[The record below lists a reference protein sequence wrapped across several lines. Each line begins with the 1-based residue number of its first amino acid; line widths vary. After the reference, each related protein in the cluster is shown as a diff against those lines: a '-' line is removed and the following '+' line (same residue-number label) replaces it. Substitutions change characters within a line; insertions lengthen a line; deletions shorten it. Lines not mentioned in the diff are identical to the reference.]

1 MSDNNLAREKFEEG
15 MADFV
20 SHNYGRSI
28 DLLSQ
33 AIELD
38 PRFTLA
44 LKSRGAAYL
53 KLDQVQEAIADM
65 NTVIAIA
72 PDNERAFHM
81 RGLAHDKSGKFNKAL
96 DDFNQALELNPD
108 YGAVYYSRANLH
120 TKMGHTDEAADD
132 IRMVTHLSE
141 VNIET
146 FANES
151 NVWRNQQLRLES
163 IYDDDLAMER

>member
-1 MSDNNLAREKFEEG
+1 MSNNNIAREKFEAG

-20 SHNYGRSI
+20 SHNYDRSI

-33 AIELD
+33 AIDLN

-53 KLDQVQEAIADM
+53 KLDKVQEAIADM
-65 NTVIAIA
+65 NSVIEIA
-72 PDNERAFHM
+72 PDNARAFHM
-81 RGLAHDKSGKFNKAL
+81 RGLAHDKSGECDKAL
-96 DDFNQALELNPD
+96 DDFNRALELNPD
-108 YGAVYYSRANLH
+108 YSAAYFSRANLH
-120 TKMGHTDEAADD
+120 TKMGHIDAAADD

-146 FANES
+146 FANEN
-151 NVWRNQQLRLES
+151 NVWRTQQLRLES
-163 IYDDDLAMER
+163 MHDDDLAMER

>member
-15 MADFV
+15 MADFI

-53 KLDQVQEAIADM
+53 KLDKVQEAIADM
-65 NTVIAIA
+65 NTVIEIA
-72 PDNERAFHM
+72 PDNARAFHM
-81 RGLAHDKSGKFNKAL
+81 RGLAHDKSGEPKKAL
-96 DDFNQALELNPD
+96 RDFNQALELNPD

-120 TKMGHTDEAADD
+120 SKLGHTDEAAED
-132 IRMVTHLSE
+132 IRMVTRLSE
-141 VNIET
+141 INIEA
-146 FANES
+146 FANEN
-151 NVWRNQQLRLES
+151 NVWRTRQLRLES
-163 IYDDDLAMER
+163 MYDDDLAMER

>member
-1 MSDNNLAREKFEEG
+1 MSDNNIAKEKFEEG

-53 KLDQVQEAIADM
+53 KLDKVQEAIADM
-65 NTVIAIA
+65 NAAIEIA
-72 PDNERAFHM
+72 PDNARAFHM
-81 RGLAHDKSGKFNKAL
+81 RGLAHDKSGEFNKAL
-96 DDFNQALELNPD
+96 EDFNQALELNPE
-108 YGAVYYSRANLH
+108 YGAVYYSRAHLH
-120 TKMGHTDEAADD
+120 TKMGHTDAAAED
-132 IRMVTHLSE
+132 IQMVTHLSE
-141 VNIET
+141 INIES
-146 FANES
+146 FANEN
-151 NVWRNQQLRLES
+151 NVWRSQQMKLES
-163 IYDDDLAMER
+163 IHNDDLAMER

>member
-1 MSDNNLAREKFEEG
+1 MSNNNIARKKFEAG

-20 SHNYGRSI
+20 SLNYGRSI

-33 AIELD
+33 AIDLN

-53 KLDQVQEAIADM
+53 KLDKVQEAIADM
-65 NTVIAIA
+65 NSVIEIA
-72 PDNERAFHM
+72 PDNARAFHM
-81 RGLAHDKSGKFNKAL
+81 RGLAHDKSGEFNKAL
-96 DDFNQALELNPD
+96 DDFNRALELNPD
-108 YGAVYYSRANLH
+108 YGAAYFSRANLH
-120 TKMGHTDEAADD
+120 TKMGHTDAAAAD

-146 FANES
+146 FANEN
-151 NVWRNQQLRLES
+151 NVWRTQQLRLES
-163 IYDDDLAMER
+163 MHDDDLSMER